1 MEVGNLIELRIN
13 NCVKIKG
20 LFVEFQELDMLL
32 QLVFGMLE
40 VLEIINFLYLYDKIG
55 VLEYVECLQKI
66 YGCMIFFL
74 WGLCVLKL
82 RYIKFDKMSNFNG
95 FDGF

>member
-1 MEVGNLIELRIN
+1 MIELRIN

-40 VLEIINFLYLYDKIG
+40 VLEIINFLYLYNKIG
-55 VLEYVECLQKI
+55 VLE
-66 YGCMIFFL
+66 
-74 WGLCVLKL
+74 
-82 RYIKFDKMSNFNG
+82 
-95 FDGF
+95 